1 MCLGIPAQIVELVDH
16 DYGTVKAEIGGVRRR
31 VSVALLDGEPAPG
44 EWVLV
49 HVGFA
54 LQRIDEQEARETL
67 DLLVQMNDQYESAAA
82 RGGADDG
89 IAT

>member
-16 DYGTVKAEIGGVRRR
+16 ERGTVRAEVGGVRRT

-67 DLLVQMNDQYESAAA
+67 ALLAEMNEQYERALASG
-82 RGGADDG
+82 RDDG
-89 IAT
+89 TAA

>member
-1 MCLGIPAQIVELVDH
+1 MCLGIPAQIVELVDREH
-16 DYGTVKAEIGGVRRR
+16 GTVKAEVGGVRRR

-54 LQRIDEQEARETL
+54 LQRIDEEEAYQTL
-67 DLLVQMNDQYESAAA
+67 ALLAEMNERYESELA
-82 RGGADDG
+82 RGGRDG
-89 IAT
+89 AAA